1 MKFNEKKIKEICPNE
16 NPRIIEI
23 LQNRM
28 ENLRSCTKFVLDGMT
43 KMINASALTED
54 CITQLSR
61 NTVTTAPVPNPWAP
75 RDTLWPAAGI
85 NPFERGFFH

>member
-1 MKFNEKKIKEICPNE
+1 MKFNEEKIKEICPNE

-23 LQNRM
+23 LQNRV
-28 ENLRSCTKFVLDGMT
+28 ENLRLCTDFVLNGMT
-43 KMINASALTED
+43 KTIDTSALPED

-75 RDTLWPAAGI
+75 RDTL
-85 NPFERGFFH
+85 